1 MATRN
6 IVPRVDGEGEL
17 GTLVKRWGRFNGR
30 ALSEA
35 PAAQAIPLSR
45 ADSTLHP
52 GWVDLSTVMSLQG
65 FEILSRFPDGEP
77 ESFVLAGVTLTCIR
91 DGQGKLTEIHKGDLV
106 YRLNYDDDGNLRGGA
121 WVA

>member
-17 GTLVKRWGRFNGR
+17 GTLSKRWGRFNGR
-30 ALSEA
+30 TLSES

-45 ADSTLHP
+45 VDGSLHP

-77 ESFVLAGVTLTCIR
+77 ESFVLAGVTLTCIH
-91 DGQGKLTEIHKGDLV
+91 DGQGRLAEIHKGSLV
-106 YRLNYDDDGNLRGGA
+106 YRLSYDEDGNLRGGA